1 MNTRNI
7 AATCLTAVITF
18 SVVIFLP
25 GAVPL
30 FATPQEKSEPPKSII
45 DSKQSHV
52 ELLRMVASGDKSKPF
67 IRVVVRNKTDKP
79 LELPIH
85 VSAVKPA
92 PPASPMSRMMSM
104 PTPLWNEKRT
114 VTIAPGKTTTI
125 DFTQAAE
132 ATSQFTLVVGKQV
145 TALAPAIA
153 PSATKQVAIPQAP
166 VQLQA
171 PVQRVQK

>member
-7 AATCLTAVITF
+7 TATCLTAAITF
-18 SVVIFLP
+18 SVLILLP
-25 GAVPL
+25 GSVPL
-30 FATPQEKSEPPKSII
+30 FATPQEKSVPPKSII

-52 ELLRMVASGDKSKPF
+52 ELLRMVPSGDKSKPF

-92 PPASPMSRMMSM
+92 PPSSPMSRMMPM
-104 PTPLWNEKRT
+104 PTSLWNEKRT
-114 VTIAPGKTTTI
+114 VTIASGKTTTI
-125 DFTQAAE
+125 DFTQAAA
-132 ATSQFTLVVGKQV
+132 ATSQFTLVVGKQI
-145 TALAPAIA
+145 TALAPASA
-153 PSATKQVAIPQAP
+153 PAALKLGAT
-166 VQLQA
+166 LQG

>member
-18 SVVIFLP
+18 SVVMSLP

-45 DSKQSHV
+45 DSKPSHV
-52 ELLRMVASGDKSKPF
+52 ELLRMVPSGDKSKPF
-67 IRVVVRNKTDKP
+67 IRVVVRNKTDKS

-85 VSAVKPA
+85 VSAAKPA
-92 PPASPMSRMMSM
+92 PPTSPMSRMMPM
-104 PTPLWNEKRT
+104 PTSLWNEKRT

-145 TALAPAIA
+145 TALAPASA

-166 VQLQA
+166 VQ
-171 PVQRVQK
+171 RVQK